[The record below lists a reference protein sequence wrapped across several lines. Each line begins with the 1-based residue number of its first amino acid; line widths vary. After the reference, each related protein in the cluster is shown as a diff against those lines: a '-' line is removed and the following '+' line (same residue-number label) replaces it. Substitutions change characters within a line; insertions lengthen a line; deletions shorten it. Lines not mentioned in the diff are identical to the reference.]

1 MSEEKPTPDDV
12 PDELVDRIE
21 NESPAVLRAIAG
33 YATEL
38 AEARADE
45 ETPHESSEPD
55 APGEASNDA
64 PGEASKRPSD
74 AANDRANDAVT
85 DVDTDGPGSAGAVD
99 DERAEIDDGAAVTT
113 TDGDDAIPED
123 GERPDG
129 VPGKASIT
137 VKEINEN
144 RYYYWQ
150 WRDGDTVKSKYHG
163 PVDSI
168 S

>member
-1 MSEEKPTPDDV
+1 MSEEKPTPDDDV
-12 PDELVDRIE
+12 PDELADRIE

-45 ETPHESSEPD
+45 ETPQESSEPD
-55 APGEASNDA
+55 APGEAS
-64 PGEASKRPSD
+64 KRPSG
-74 AANDRANDAVT
+74 AANDRPKDAVT
-85 DVDTDGPGSAGAVD
+85 DVDTDSPGSAGAVD
-99 DERAEIDDGAAVTT
+99 DERAEIDDGAAIAT
-113 TDGDDAIPED
+113 TDGDATIPED

-163 PVDSI
+163 PVDS
-168 S
+168 SS